1 MKVPNAAAA
10 VVEEEKVRD
19 YLLSSSHPVGRYK
32 AQFFGSLGYDQDGW
46 RRLASDLQEILANN
60 VSKIVEID
68 FGTKYVVPGQVIASD
83 GTATNVI
90 TVWIILTDEDVPR
103 LVTAYPGERDE
114 A

>member
-1 MKVPNAAAA
+1 MKVPNAASA
-10 VVEEEKVRD
+10 VVEEGKVRD
-19 YLLSSSHPVGRYK
+19 YLLSSNHPVGRYK
-32 AQFFGSLGYDQDGW
+32 AQFFGNLGYDQESW
-46 RRLASDLQEILANN
+46 RRLALDLRAILANE

-68 FGTKYVVPGQVIASD
+68 YGTKYMVLGEVIASD

-90 TVWIILTDEDVPR
+90 TVWIILTDEDAPR